1 MVRNLRL
8 AAASTPQLNQFSN
21 PCAMA
26 ITVNTRQQTTP
37 RSPTL
42 LFTNVLTLVLIV
54 VLLTVVPML
63 PGLVMSRVLA
73 RGLDADRQ
81 SIR

>member
-1 MVRNLRL
+1 M
-8 AAASTPQLNQFSN
+8 
-21 PCAMA
+21 
-26 ITVNTRQQTTP
+26 
-37 RSPTL
+37 

-54 VLLTVVPML
+54 VLLTMVPML
-63 PGLVMSRVLA
+63 PGLAMTRVLA